1 MEALH
6 RQMVNKLAVPGCPGN
21 DLGQQESGT
30 HEEIRQFCDT
40 TYQVPFPLTAK
51 IHVKGEEQHPLYRWL
66 TMQELNGQGHHAV
79 TWNFQKFLVDENGRL
94 QAVYAPA
101 TWPLHEALLQ
111 RLL

>member
-40 TYQVPFPLTAK
+40 TYQATFPLTAK

-101 TWPLHEALLQ
+101 TWPLNEALLQ